1 MRILLAIDD
10 SEHSDA
16 ATKSILARPWPDGS
30 SVRVLCVARN
40 YIPVPGPYA
49 AEGMLNY
56 AEVAESLLKNAEMV
70 VGLTATKLGALGLPI
85 EHCVRQGDPRQE
97 IVEEAKDWRADL
109 VIVGSHS
116 RTGVERWL
124 LGSVAEH
131 VVRHAPCSVEVA
143 RQSTH

>member
-1 MRILLAIDD
+1 
-10 SEHSDA
+10 
-16 ATKSILARPWPDGS
+16 
-30 SVRVLCVARN
+30 
-40 YIPVPGPYA
+40 
-49 AEGMLNY
+49 MLNY